1 MNTLSLGA
9 SLADQWVTLPV
20 VGGVQGERL
29 RVQSRSNVVANSVKT
44 FESGLYPP
52 Q

>member
-20 VGGVQGERL
+20 VGGVQGER
-29 RVQSRSNVVANSVKT
+29 RWI
-44 FESGLYPP
+44 PP
-52 Q
+52 AQGAEQKQCCSKFSEDF